1 MGNVVA
7 VVNAKAYESKN
18 AHFGGESV
26 FVLWNHTLLL
36 FEQIVEIGHKVGVDV
51 EERFVEI
58 AVESLLLFA
67 NLVVV
72 FQLSHHG
79 VVLIVLGKLE
89 QAVAIILEGIE
100 IASATFEEQCNVL
113 FLHAVGFHQMGVG
126 FLQLVVH
133 RLQVV
138 VSLGEFRTRG
148 GEFFVLL
155 EHEANHTQES
165 HHKQY
170 EQNGE

>member
-1 MGNVVA
+1 MRNVVA
-7 VVNAKAYESKN
+7 VVNSESYKGKN
-18 AHFGGESV
+18 AHFGCERV
-26 FVLWNHTLLL
+26 FAFRHHAFLF
-36 FEQIVEIGHKVGVDV
+36 FEQIVEVGHKVGVDV

-100 IASATFEEQCNVL
+100 IASATLKEKCYVF
-113 FLHAVGFHQMGVG
+113 FFHTVGFHEVGVG
-126 FLQLVVH
+126 ILQLVVH
-133 RLQVV
+133 RLQVI
-138 VSLGEFRTRG
+138 VSFGKFRTG
-148 GEFFVLL
+148 D
-155 EHEANHTQES
+155 
-165 HHKQY
+165 
-170 EQNGE
+170 